1 VCESCE
7 VAVLGR
13 EICVAKRAGAALCAL
28 LWAVCGY
35 FGLALGELY
44 VAFPVVMMLLGIG
57 LVVFS
62 KRAPMALYVALLI
75 IETVL
80 IPPFLVVYGGV

>member
-1 VCESCE
+1 
-7 VAVLGR
+7 
-13 EICVAKRAGAALCAL
+13 
-28 LWAVCGY
+28 
-35 FGLALGELY
+35 LALGEIY